1 MTKRIISIMIAA
13 IIAITGLV
21 LYFPQSE
28 AELVKKADISG
39 ACIFS
44 YEYGELGAIQIYYNE
59 SDSLLT
65 FVRIN
70 QSSIPLAGVFH
81 KRQIQS
87 IYSYSLAEQKL
98 MRAESAD
105 DLRTD
110 IYENEIESIP
120 FALTEGIYF
129 NPGGEIKPRYLKMGT
144 TYEAI
149 NDTNALFCKEIDGF
163 YIFFLVDDENRGY
176 GDVFS

>member
-1 MTKRIISIMIAA
+1 M
-13 IIAITGLV
+13 

-28 AELVKKADISG
+28 ASLAKKADISG

-44 YEYGELGAIQIYYNE
+44 YEYGELGAIQIYYDE
-59 SDSLLT
+59 SDSSLT
-65 FVRIN
+65 FVRFN
-70 QSSIPLAGVFH
+70 QASVPLAGLFH
-81 KRQIQS
+81 KQQIRS
-87 IYSYSLAEQKL
+87 VHSYSLAEQKL

-129 NPGGEIKPRYLKMGT
+129 NPGGEIKPRYLKMGI
-144 TYEAI
+144 ACRPI
-149 NDTNALFCKEIDGF
+149 HAPDALFCEEMDEF
-163 YIFFLVDDENRGY
+163 YVFFLVDDENRDY